1 MINESWITPP
11 PVLPQLLKETSQL
24 GFAMASD
31 LLTGNLLRTLV
42 ATKPGG
48 NVLELGTG
56 TGCGTAWLLEGMDA
70 DSRLITVENDRQAV
84 AVAQRHLSHD
94 ARLTFHIGDGGE
106 FLTAIQNQAGS
117 FDLIFADTW
126 PGKYTHL
133 DETLTLLK
141 RGGIYLIDDMLPQPN
156 WPTNH
161 PPKVTKLIEML
172 EKRQDLRLTTM
183 QWSTG
188 LILAVKI

>member
-1 MINESWITPP
+1 MINETRIT
-11 PVLPQLLKETSQL
+11 LPAYFEDIQSDTLTL

-31 LLTGNLLRTLV
+31 LLTGNLLRTLA

-48 NVLELGTG
+48 NFLELGTG
-56 TGCGTAWLLEGMDA
+56 TGCGTAWFLDGMDP
-70 DSRLITVENDRQAV
+70 DSRLITVENDLSAV
-84 AVAQRHLSHD
+84 AIAQRHLSHD
-94 ARLTFHIGDGGE
+94 PRVTFHIGDGGE
-106 FLTAIQNQAGS
+106 FLNSLQNQSNS

-133 DETLTLLK
+133 DEALKLLK

-156 WPTNH
+156 WPDDH
-161 PPKVTKLIEML
+161 PPKVAKLIENL

-188 LILAVKI
+188 LMLGVKI